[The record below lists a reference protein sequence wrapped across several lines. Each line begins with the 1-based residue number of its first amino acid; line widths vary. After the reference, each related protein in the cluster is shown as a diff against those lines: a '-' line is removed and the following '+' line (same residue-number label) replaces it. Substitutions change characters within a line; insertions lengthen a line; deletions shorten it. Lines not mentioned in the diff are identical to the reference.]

1 MADSD
6 LDRPYPH
13 INPAEVEQSDLNV
26 ITVNLHPQYE
36 LTVDIQIAANYIQVH
51 IFMFEELYKAYKFEF
66 STNSPIRVN
75 IVNAENGHL
84 YGTITPS

>member
-1 MADSD
+1 MTDSD

-13 INPAEVEQSDLNV
+13 INPAHVSSTDLSTIN
-26 ITVNLHPQYE
+26 INLHPNYE
-36 LTVDIQIAANYIQVH
+36 LTVDVQIAANYIQIQ
-51 IFMFEELYKAYKFEF
+51 IFMFEELYKAYQFDF